1 MPKLTHA
8 RLKTQC
14 ERRSMTGATIGRGP
28 REGMEPWTWTWAPS
42 NKSPL
47 DSKHLR
53 VACHLVDFWLRP
65 DISQQ
70 CWTCCYVCDPCSQVC
85 RIEFRPTCCNVQRK
99 LSDPKHKFALFKLHK
114 LGKLLDSLTFQQY
127 MHYPALPVCM
137 HIYIYIYMYM
147 ILSIDLSSLFQ
158 SAVNPQQH
166 YLF

>member
-70 CWTCCYVCDPCSQVC
+70 CGTCCYVCDPCSQVC

-114 LGKLLDSLTFQQY
+114 LGKLLD
-127 MHYPALPVCM
+127 
-137 HIYIYIYMYM
+137 IYIYICTWYY
-147 ILSIDLSSLFQ
+147 ILIYRSLFQ